1 MELIAL
7 PQAPY
12 LDHGGG
18 RATGDARIG
27 RRIEG
32 EGKGEKREGRGVGWI
47 GSGMNGYPPPE

>member
-7 PQAPY
+7 PQATY